1 MSTLSTHARPAQ
13 SSRFRRGLW
22 FLAACSIATGTAF
35 GASSSI
41 PSVQQAANAAPLGGG
56 VYLDIGEGHQSWM
69 GGYQPPSNA
78 DQRYPVYCV
87 QMWLPNPTPADVV
100 SKSVLLDSRMLG
112 PEELHLTPAQM
123 AFIFDR
129 HSQDQDAWNQAAISL
144 LVHTNF
150 EQDQAGHDIHESINH
165 YVDLVKAQHMDVYN
179 KAVELAKEGRYYATK
194 GYSEASHTGDNDR
207 EGVIKDIKGFN
218 ERGES
223 VPRILTRIE
232 LTGPAVFNETGTN
245 VWEGA
250 TTEQPLTLHWKATGN
265 GEVNYKI
272 DYWAGTRNTFT
283 KYTVRNGVQQT
294 LSYGDRDVSA
304 DPEHIIR
311 QGPKWNVIF
320 DFQPEGTSN
329 VGTFKYTDGKN
340 ISDTLTA
347 SVKKDYGDG
356 KWLKIDGKG
365 VPVKYEGTAY
375 YTGENAPTASNE
387 VPADAKAIGTATL
400 TFDGEGTQ
408 TATVTPTEEL
418 KPGFVTWVWKVTKNN
433 QGDYSKYIHSDW
445 TDGYAAAN
453 ETNSFRHK
461 AKINTAASIR
471 TTQGG
476 TYMVDDMWV
485 DGLPANHGEFAGNGE
500 FDKDGV
506 TLKQDLLFF
515 PKGTEVTEANK
526 GKAEVISST
535 TVPAKNGFYPS
546 IGTNG
551 FKMKDDAAGT
561 YVFVTSFEGDSR
573 VEAYTS
579 SVEDVTEQYTVD
591 VDTPKPNKLVKI
603 GTTATDTKDGDKEIN
618 PTGPVS
624 ITDKVCYTNL
634 KPGREYTL
642 TGTLM
647 DKTTGEAFRNE
658 KGEDISSSTTF
669 TAKEAEG
676 CENVVFE
683 TTGETLKG
691 HDTVVFENMFSD
703 NKRIAVH
710 ADINDEGQTVH
721 PKVTPSTTPAA
732 PAPKSGKLAHTGAIA
747 GGVLTA
753 AGATAVGGSILLM
766 KRRRDEE
773 D

>member
-1 MSTLSTHARPAQ
+1 
-13 SSRFRRGLW
+13 
-22 FLAACSIATGTAF
+22 
-35 GASSSI
+35 
-41 PSVQQAANAAPLGGG
+41 V
-56 VYLDIGEGHQSWM
+56 EK
-69 GGYQPPSNA
+69 SN
-78 DQRYPVYCV
+78 
-87 QMWLPNPTPADVV
+87 TP
-100 SKSVLLDSRMLG
+100 
-112 PEELHLTPAQM
+112 
-123 AFIFDR
+123 
-129 HSQDQDAWNQAAISL
+129 
-144 LVHTNF
+144 
-150 EQDQAGHDIHESINH
+150 
-165 YVDLVKAQHMDVYN
+165 
-179 KAVELAKEGRYYATK
+179 
-194 GYSEASHTGDNDR
+194 
-207 EGVIKDIKGFN
+207 
-218 ERGES
+218 
-223 VPRILTRIE
+223 
-232 LTGPAVFNETGTN
+232 
-245 VWEGA
+245 
-250 TTEQPLTLHWKATGN
+250 
-265 GEVNYKI
+265 
-272 DYWAGTRNTFT
+272 
-283 KYTVRNGVQQT
+283 
-294 LSYGDRDVSA
+294 
-304 DPEHIIR
+304 
-311 QGPKWNVIF
+311 
-320 DFQPEGTSN
+320 
-329 VGTFKYTDGKN
+329 DGKN

-347 SVKKDYGDG
+347 SAKKDYGDG
-356 KWLKIDGKG
+356 KWLKIDGKN

-375 YTGENAPTASNE
+375 YTGENAPTAANE

-433 QGDYSKYIHSDW
+433 QGDYSKYIHEDW

-485 DGLPANHGEFAGNGE
+485 DGLPTNHGEFTGNAE
-500 FDKDGV
+500 FDKDGA

-515 PKGTEVTEANK
+515 PKGTEVKEANK
-526 GKAEVISST
+526 DKAEVISST

-546 IGTNG
+546 ICTNG
-551 FKMKDDAAGT
+551 FKLKEGASGT

-591 VDTPKPNKLVKI
+591 TPEETPTI

-624 ITDKVCYTNL
+624 ITDRVCYENL
-634 KPGREYTL
+634 KPGKEYTL

-669 TAKEAEG
+669 TAKEAKG

-710 ADINDEGQTVH
+710 AFSHRVIDSLIEAGVDDIEHGSGIDADQASEIAARGIA
-721 PKVTPSTTPAA
+721 VTPTLRQVELFANFAA
-732 PAPKSGKLAHTGAIA
+732 QAGTKYPVYAATMQRMYDTRVEHFQMLLDAGILLLQGTDAGGYQEHGSIA
-747 GGVLTA
+747 GELDLWSRW
-753 AGATAVGGSILLM
+753 GASSQAVIDASTWVSLRYLGRRGLVEGADADLLILDDDPRADPLALARPTSVYIGGECAWQ
-766 KRRRDEE
+766 RP
-773 D
+773 

>member
-1 MSTLSTHARPAQ
+1 MTTSPTHARPAQ

-22 FLAACSIATGTAF
+22 FLGACAIAASTAF
-35 GASSSI
+35 GAASSI
-41 PSVQQAANAAPLGGG
+41 PTAQQAANAAPVGGG
-56 VYLDIGEGHQSWM
+56 LYINIGDGHQSWM
-69 GGYQPPSNA
+69 GGYQAPSNA
-78 DQRYPVYCV
+78 DQEYPVYCV

-100 SKSVLLDSRMLG
+100 TKSTLSESRMLG
-112 PEELHLTPAQM
+112 PEELHLNTQQM
-123 AFIFDR
+123 AFVF
-129 HSQDQDAWNQAAISL
+129 SQHAKDQESVNQAAVSL

-150 EQDQAGHDIHESINH
+150 EQNQAGRDIQESVNH
-165 YVDLVKAQHMDVYN
+165 YVNQVKAQRMDVYN
-179 KAVELAKEGRYYATK
+179 RAVQYAAEARSIATS
-194 GYSEASHTGDNDR
+194 GYSEGSHTGDNDR
-207 EGVIKDIKGFN
+207 EGVIKDIQGFN
-218 ERGES
+218 ERGEA
-223 VPRILTRIE
+223 VANIPIRVE
-232 LTGPAVFNETGTN
+232 LSGPAVFTETGTN
-245 VWEGA
+245 TWNGVS
-250 TTEQPLTLHWKATGN
+250 TTTPETLHWKATGN
-265 GEVNYKI
+265 GEVSYKI
-272 DYWAGTRNTFT
+272 YYTSGIRRTFT
-283 KYTVRNGVQQT
+283 KYVVGWGVQET
-294 LSYGDRDVSA
+294 LTYGDRNAVA
-304 DPEHIIR
+304 GDPEEVEKP
-311 QGPKWNVIF
+311 GPKWNAVF

-329 VGTFKYTDGKN
+329 VGESKYTDGKS

-347 SVKKDYGDG
+347 SAKKDYGDG
-356 KWLKIDGKG
+356 KWLKIDGKN

-387 VPADAKAIGTATL
+387 VPADAKAVGTATL

-433 QGDYSKYIHSDW
+433 QGDYSKYIHEDW

-461 AKINTAASIR
+461 SKINTAASIR

-485 DGLPANHGEFAGNGE
+485 DGLPTNHGEFTGNAE
-500 FDKDGV
+500 FDKDGA

-515 PKGTEVTEANK
+515 PKGTEVKEANK
-526 GKAEVISST
+526 DKAEVISST

-551 FKMKDDAAGT
+551 FKLKEGASGT

-591 VDTPKPNKLVKI
+591 TPEETPTI

-624 ITDKVCYTNL
+624 ITDRVCYENL
-634 KPGREYTL
+634 KPGKEYTL

-669 TAKEAEG
+669 TAKEAKG

-721 PKVTPSTTPAA
+721 PKVTPSTTAPAA
-732 PAPKSGKLAHTGAIA
+732 PAPKGGKLAHTGAIA
-747 GGVLTA
+747 GGVLA
-753 AGATAVGGSILLM
+753 VAGASAIGGGVLLM
-766 KRRRDEE
+766 KRRRNEE

>member
-1 MSTLSTHARPAQ
+1 MTTSPTHARPAQ
-13 SSRFRRGLW
+13 SSRFRRALW
-22 FLAACSIATGTAF
+22 SLGACAIVAGSAF
-35 GASSSI
+35 GAASSI
-41 PSVQQAANAAPLGGG
+41 PSVQQAANAAPVGGG
-56 VYLDIGEGHQSWM
+56 LYINIGDGHQSWM
-69 GGYQPPSNA
+69 GGYQAPSNA
-78 DQRYPVYCV
+78 DQEYPVYCV

-100 SKSVLLDSRMLG
+100 TKDTLHESRMLG
-112 PEELHLTPAQM
+112 PEELHLNTQQM
-123 AFIFDR
+123 AFVF
-129 HSQDQDAWNQAAISL
+129 SQHAKDQESVNQAAVSL

-150 EQDQAGHDIHESINH
+150 EQNQAGRDIQESVNH
-165 YVDLVKAQHMDVYN
+165 YVNQVKAQRMDVYN
-179 KAVELAKEGRYYATK
+179 RAVQYAAEARSIATSGYTEGDV
-194 GYSEASHTGDNDR
+194 TGDNDR
-207 EGVIKDIKGFN
+207 HGLIKDIKGYN
-218 ERGES
+218 ERGEA
-223 VPRILTRIE
+223 VANIPLRVE
-232 LTGPAVFNETGTN
+232 LTGPAVFDETGSKTWTG
-245 VWEGA
+245 VS
-250 TTEQPLTLHWKATGN
+250 TTAPETLHWTATGN
-265 GEVNYKI
+265 GEVQAKI
-272 DYWAGTRNTFT
+272 YYTSGIRRTFT
-283 KYTVRNGVQQT
+283 KYVVGWGVQET
-294 LSYGDRDVSA
+294 LSYGDRNAAA
-304 DPEHIIR
+304 DPEEVEKPTR
-311 QGPKWNVIF
+311 KWNVIF

-329 VGTFKYTDGKN
+329 VGESKYTDGKN

-347 SVKKDYGDG
+347 SAKKDYGDG
-356 KWLKIDGKG
+356 KWLKIDGKN

-375 YTGENAPTASNE
+375 YTGENAPTAANE

-408 TATVTPTEEL
+408 TATV

-433 QGDYSKYIHSDW
+433 QGDYSKYIHEDW

-485 DGLPANHGEFAGNGE
+485 DGLPTNHGEFTGNAE
-500 FDKDGV
+500 FDKDGA

-515 PKGTEVTEANK
+515 PKGTEVKEANK
-526 GKAEVISST
+526 DKAEVISST

-551 FKMKDDAAGT
+551 FKLKEGASGT

-591 VDTPKPNKLVKI
+591 TPEETPTI

-624 ITDKVCYTNL
+624 ITDRVCYENL
-634 KPGREYTL
+634 KPGKEYTL

-669 TAKEAEG
+669 TAKEAKG

-721 PKVTPSTTPAA
+721 PKVTPSTTAPAA
-732 PAPKSGKLAHTGAIA
+732 PAPKGGKLAHTGAIT
-747 GGVLTA
+747 GGVLA
-753 AGATAVGGSILLM
+753 VAGASAIGGGVLLM
-766 KRRRDEE
+766 KRRRNEE